1 MKTINQIRSALKA
14 SKPSIG
20 TWMQIPSSDIAEI
33 FSASQA
39 YEWIVIDM
47 EHGSFSR
54 ENLSSIIRA
63 ISLNSVLPFVRLQ
76 SNSPLSV
83 KPIVDLGFQGFIVPM
98 IENSEQLDQ
107 IYQSLTYPP
116 EGNRGVGFSRSNQ
129 YGINFKREVEGQ
141 IRPFLVAMIETKSAL
156 INLEDILNYK
166 NLDAILIGPY
176 DLSASLGI
184 CGNFDSEIFK
194 NAFNKIKKSCKDYEI
209 PFGIHIVKPD
219 SLDLKDTIRNGSTFI
234 AFSIDSVMLHHFK
247 PDF

>member
-1 MKTINQIRSALKA
+1 MKTINQIRDSLKA

-83 KPIVDLGFQGFIVPM
+83 KNIVDLGFQGFIVPM
-98 IENSEQLDQ
+98 IEDSKQLDQ
-107 IYQSLTYPP
+107 IYKSVTYPP

-129 YGINFKREVEGQ
+129 YGINFKKEVEGQ
-141 IRPFLVAMIETKSAL
+141 NRPFLVAMIETKSAL
-156 INLEDILNYK
+156 SNLEDILKYK

-184 CGNFDSEIFK
+184 CGNFKSEIFQ
-194 NAFNKIKKSCKDYEI
+194 NAFNKIKKHCEVYEI
-209 PFGIHIVKPD
+209 PFGIHIVEPN
-219 SLDLKDTIRNGSTFI
+219 SLDLKNTIRNGATFV
-234 AFSIDSVMLHHFK
+234 AFSIDSVMLHHLK
-247 PDF
+247 PDI